1 MASVSCASG
10 PQAAVHGFAADAEF
24 LGQRGFLRRRPAH
37 TARTPST
44 ARNVRLNSENQ
55 TDTRQELHGGLYL
68 DALYAGRV
76 RGVGVPQPDSLVS
89 ITSPR
94 FGPGS
99 LGPRL
104 RDPPLHDTCFPFDL
118 TICHATSM
126 TVQIAVKLDDGLA
139 EQVKAA
145 AADAGTNLSEWVR
158 AALQHQALVA
168 KARRARAEEDA
179 RDAVYTDEQEAA
191 LMAARRRRAIAAL
204 DER

>member
-1 MASVSCASG
+1 M
-10 PQAAVHGFAADAEF
+10 
-24 LGQRGFLRRRPAH
+24 
-37 TARTPST
+37 
-44 ARNVRLNSENQ
+44 
-55 TDTRQELHGGLYL
+55 
-68 DALYAGRV
+68 
-76 RGVGVPQPDSLVS
+76 
-89 ITSPR
+89 
-94 FGPGS
+94 
-99 LGPRL
+99 
-104 RDPPLHDTCFPFDL
+104 CFPFDL